1 MQLRSLGF
9 FMYLNT
15 RSCTTC
21 SHREGMVKTNEKLGN
36 DIVIALDI
44 MIMGMC
50 IDYRKPEVYLSSHKI
65 KILMRMLFIKLEY
78 G

>member
-1 MQLRSLGF
+1 
-9 FMYLNT
+9 
-15 RSCTTC
+15 
-21 SHREGMVKTNEKLGN
+21 MVKTNEKLGN